1 MNSEN
6 LRRAMSRL
14 AGAGLLA
21 LTAATASLPAAESA
35 CSAEKPNIILILADD
50 IGWRDGGCFGG
61 TAVPTRMTGEPYAD
75 DR

>member
-1 MNSEN
+1 MRHI
-6 LRRAMSRL
+6 LRL
-14 AGAGLLA
+14 
-21 LTAATASLPAAESA
+21 LTALVVALPAAVHAADVPRQE
-35 CSAEKPNIILILADD
+35 PNIILILADD